1 VALVFAGLAV
11 ATLDLDHAVVATF
24 AATLLVLLAAID
36 LEQGIIPNRIVLPAT
51 VVVLVAQVALFPG
64 RAGEWVLAALLAG
77 LVLITPQLL
86 RRDWVGIGDAKMA
99 MLMGAT
105 LGWGVL
111 TAGFLAFLCVFPV
124 ALVMLIRHGGA
135 ARKSTIPFGPF
146 LAIGAL
152 IVLFGPHLTGL
163 PAG

>member
-1 VALVFAGLAV
+1 V

-24 AATLLVLLAAID
+24 AATVLVLLAAID
-36 LEQGIIPNRIVLPAT
+36 LEQGTIPNRIVLPAT
-51 VVVLVAQVALFPG
+51 VVVLIAQLALFPS

-77 LVLITPQLL
+77 LVLITPHLL
-86 RRDWVGIGDAKMA
+86 RRDWVGIGDAKVA

-111 TAGFLAFLCVFPV
+111 TATFLAFLCVFPV
-124 ALVMLIRHGGA
+124 ALVVLVRHGGA

-146 LAIGAL
+146 LALGAL
-152 IVLFGPHLTGL
+152 IVLFGPHLAGL
-163 PAG
+163 PVG

>member
-1 VALVFAGLAV
+1 VALVFAALAA
-11 ATLDLDHAVVATF
+11 ATLDVDHAVVATF
-24 AATLLVLLAAID
+24 AATVLVLLAAID
-36 LEQGIIPNRIVLPAT
+36 LEQGVIPNRIVLPAT
-51 VVVLVAQVALFPG
+51 AVVLVAQLALFPG
-64 RAGEWVLAALLAG
+64 RAGECVLAAFLAG
-77 LVLITPQLL
+77 LALMTPQLL
-86 RRDWVGIGDAKMA
+86 RRDWLGVGDAKMA

-111 TAGFLAFLCVFPV
+111 AAAFLAFLCVFPV

-146 LAIGAL
+146 LALGAL
-152 IVLFGPHLTGL
+152 IVLFGPHLAGL

>member
-1 VALVFAGLAV
+1 
-11 ATLDLDHAVVATF
+11 
-24 AATLLVLLAAID
+24 VLI
-36 LEQGIIPNRIVLPAT
+36 
-51 VVVLVAQVALFPG
+51 AQVALFPG
-64 RAGEWVLAALLAG
+64 RAGECFLAAILAA

-99 MLMGAT
+99 MLIGAT
-105 LGWGVL
+105 LGWGVV
-111 TAGFLAFLCVFPV
+111 AAAFLAFLCVFPV